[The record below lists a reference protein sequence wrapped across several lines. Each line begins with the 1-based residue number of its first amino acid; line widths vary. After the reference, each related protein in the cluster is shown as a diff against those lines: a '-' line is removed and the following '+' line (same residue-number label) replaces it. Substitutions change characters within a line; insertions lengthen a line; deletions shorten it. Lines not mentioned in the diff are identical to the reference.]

1 MNQLEKARAIIN
13 EADAEIAR
21 QFTRRMEASRLV
33 AAYKKEHALPVTDPV
48 REEEVLRR
56 SASAVEDPEIRSYY
70 IQLQKEVMALSRS
83 YQTKLLTGMRVA
95 YSGTEGAFA
104 HIAAGRIFPS
114 AQRIAF
120 GGFAEAY
127 RAAEEGS
134 CDCAVLPLE
143 NSYAGEVGQ
152 VTDLMF
158 QGSLYVNG
166 IYELKIMQDLIG
178 LPGTALGDIK
188 TVISHPQALSQCA
201 PFIRKNGLREV
212 PYANTATAARKVK
225 TDGDPSVA
233 AIASG
238 ETAKLYGLSVLAEGI
253 NESGFNTTRFAVF
266 SRVQA
271 EPALSAME
279 SRFILVFTV
288 RNQAGSLA
296 EAVNIIGRHGFNMR
310 TLRSRPMKD
319 LPWEYYFYVEAEGCL
334 RSAEGDAM
342 LRELAG
348 CCDRLKPAGTYRRH
362 AEIG

>member
-127 RAAEEGS
+127 RAVEEGS

-201 PFIRKNGLREV
+201 PFIRKNGLR
-212 PYANTATAARKVK
+212 
-225 TDGDPSVA
+225 
-233 AIASG
+233 
-238 ETAKLYGLSVLAEGI
+238 
-253 NESGFNTTRFAVF
+253 
-266 SRVQA
+266 
-271 EPALSAME
+271 
-279 SRFILVFTV
+279 
-288 RNQAGSLA
+288 
-296 EAVNIIGRHGFNMR
+296 
-310 TLRSRPMKD
+310 
-319 LPWEYYFYVEAEGCL
+319 
-334 RSAEGDAM
+334 
-342 LRELAG
+342 
-348 CCDRLKPAGTYRRH
+348 
-362 AEIG
+362 